1 MVLAPAYLPD
11 ELKEIWLAAYI
22 DAGGTE
28 GGLGALSYALEVMRG
43 IRTPPGTVGM
53 SQSAIANLYDRFF
66 GGNRRDDG
74 TFRFDELGY
83 TEERLEFADVIGSYG
98 IRPEVWES
106 RFEELIAGDVS
117 VGEFDQRI
125 TLGYELIY
133 ERAPEVAAFYARE
146 YGSTNMT
153 PEDILAAFLDPDV
166 GTEILERNASVSI
179 IGGTAQ
185 QFGFRIAAD
194 FAERLLIQGVEGLE
208 GSQDL
213 FGAAQ
218 EQLPILEALAKRHN
232 DPDDDFDLYEFA
244 SAYVFNDPQQRRR
257 MARLIAQ
264 ERSLFTGGKVGVA
277 RDRSGGLTG
286 LLSQ

>member
-1 MVLAPAYLPD
+1 MILAPAYLPN

-28 GGLGALSYALEVMRG
+28 GGSGALSYALEVMRG
-43 IRTPPGTVGM
+43 LRTPPNTVRM
-53 SQSAIANLYDRFF
+53 SQSAIASLYDRFF

-83 TEERLEFADVIGSYG
+83 TEERLAFADVIGNYG
-98 IRPEVWES
+98 IRPDVWES

-125 TLGYELIY
+125 ALGYELIY

-146 YGSTNMT
+146 YGSINMQ
-153 PEDILAAFLDPDV
+153 PEDILVAFLDPDV
-166 GTEILERNASVSI
+166 GTEILQRNASVSL
-179 IGGTAQ
+179 IGGTAE
-185 QFGFRIAAD
+185 QFGFNIAAD
-194 FAERLLIQGVEGLE
+194 FAQRLLIQGVEGIE

-213 FGAAQ
+213 FGAAR

-264 ERSLFTGGKVGVA
+264 ERALFTGGKVGVA